1 MSAWIVS
8 RDHLDLLITAAVAW
22 SLTTTGDADDIGRT
36 LWRENLASVAYRYP
50 ADRDGTRP
58 APHGFRDRDVDTY
71 RFRPYPGRIDPEVVT
86 AAAASLEYQSCEHP
100 GWPDSTACRWV
111 HELHAA
117 ATVRIP
123 AYLAQYGPVDPN
135 RQGRNENGWY
145 VLIDQHG
152 NRQIRS
158 ADGWSVPDR
167 DVFTRA
173 AALRVAQQPPL
184 GDCPVSPRAN

>member
-8 RDHLDLLITAAVAW
+8 RDHLDLLITAALAW
-22 SLTTTGDADDIGRT
+22 GLTSTDETDDIGRT

-50 ADRDGTRP
+50 SDRDGTRP

-71 RFRPYPGRIDPEVVT
+71 QFRPYPGRVDPDVVT

-100 GWPDSTACRWV
+100 GWPDSAARRWV

-123 AYLAQYGPVDPN
+123 AYLAQYGPVDPH
-135 RQGRNENGWY
+135 RQGRGECGWY
-145 VLIDQHG
+145 VLVDLKG
-152 NRQIRS
+152 RRQIRS
-158 ADGWSVPDR
+158 GDGWSVPDR
-167 DVFTRA
+167 GVFERA
-173 AALRVAQQPPL
+173 APLRVTPQRAHDDAKAPP
-184 GDCPVSPRAN
+184 PVN